1 MKERATGGLSYV
13 VGRLWYGSENT
24 NNTANNNENYYNTSY
39 KSNSVSSSNYNT
51 QSYNKADSSED
62 DNGTYVKMDDNKKE
76 NLLDRDYQ
84 TY

>member
-1 MKERATGGLSYV
+1 LSYV

-24 NNTANNNENYYNTSY
+24 NHSANNNENYYNTSY

-51 QSYNKADSSED
+51 QSNNKADNCED
-62 DNGTYVKMDDNKKE
+62 DSGTYVKMDDNKKE
-76 NLLDRDYQ
+76 NLLDRNYQ